1 MTHFNSVA
9 HGILERLGKVEGEDD
24 DDSDSDKE
32 DDDED
37 KESEEDKM
45 DGVEEQ
51 KKPARTIVR
60 AKRKGPVGK

>member
-24 DDSDSDKE
+24 DDDSDSDKE
-32 DDDED
+32 DEDE
-37 KESEEDKM
+37 KSEEDKM